1 MLGDKKD
8 QNHQSL
14 RHISTPPMLKR
25 QKERD
30 EKKRL
35 EIEEKWRAMKSDDL
49 EINLAISKTVDYQY
63 IEKLSKPKRNQ
74 MEVLRPYGGNETMT
88 RWNGSQ

>member
-1 MLGDKKD
+1 
-8 QNHQSL
+8 
-14 RHISTPPMLKR
+14 MLKR

-63 IEKLSKPKRNQ
+63 IEKLSKPKRN
-74 MEVLRPYGGNETMT
+74 
-88 RWNGSQ
+88 